1 MFSKKLPSVFSV
13 VIAVMMV
20 LAGSLT
26 TIPKALAAPPNYGH
40 VMDSAPEHAEY
51 TRAIQLADSSI
62 LAAANYFYDP
72 YTATIRFYKST
83 NGGSTFSFLSEFD
96 DTSVPAVYVIGTE
109 DVFQLTD
116 GSLILSYIAWNPDDY
131 IGDGQTLKI
140 WKSSDGGVT
149 WNYISTLETNAT
161 WQWEPEFAYS
171 SDGRLQIYYS
181 FTAVK
186 SGDVGDNIYRQVI
199 VRRESTDGGL
209 TWSNR
214 FTAVGDSNHGVGMPR
229 IVKASGNLYYMAF
242 EHYQDAT
249 SVHVLSSTDG
259 KNWPTCCGNTM
270 ESATGWMHSTPALTY
285 ANGALIGTG
294 KSYRVQNSFDDHPN
308 NGEVLLYSIDGGATW
323 AEMIAPF
330 TIRYTNDD
338 HTNWSPDLLPL
349 SNDQLFEISVTDASG
364 RPNDIRYDTGP
375 VTIGGGGTP
384 PPSFTRLQNR
394 KSSKCVDVLSASGSN
409 GADVIQYSCHTDGN
423 QQWTMEDVGGGYV
436 QLRVQHSGK
445 CADISKNNVRQWTC
459 GSGTD
464 QHWTLEDMGGG
475 YFRLRNRAN
484 NLCMDVQGAS
494 TDDLASIVVSACTAN
509 TSQQFRQ
516 N

>member
-1 MFSKKLPSVFSV
+1 MFSKELRSLFSTV
-13 VIAVMMV
+13 VATMV
-20 LAGSLT
+20 VLSGSLMT
-26 TIPKALAAPPNYGH
+26 APTVLAAPPNYGK
-40 VMDSAPEHAEY
+40 VLDSAPEHAEY
-51 TRAIQLADSSI
+51 TRAIQLADGSI

-83 NGGSTFSFLSEFD
+83 NGGSTFSLLSEFD
-96 DTSVPAVYVIGTE
+96 DTSLPAVYVIGTE

-116 GSLILSYIAWNPDDY
+116 GSLILGYIAWNPDDY

-140 WKSSDGGVT
+140 WKSSNGGVT

-186 SGDVGDNIYRQVI
+186 SGDVGDNIYRQI
-199 VRRESTDGGL
+199 ITRRESTDGGL

-214 FTAVGDSNHGVGMPR
+214 VTAVGDSNHGVGMPR
-229 IVKASGNLYYMAF
+229 VVKVSSNLYYMAF

-249 SVHVLSSTDG
+249 AVHILSSTDG

-270 ESATGWMHSTPALTY
+270 ETTTGWMHSTPALTFV
-285 ANGALIGTG
+285 NGALIGTG
-294 KSYRVQNSFDDHPN
+294 KEYLAQQSFSYHPN
-308 NGEVLLYSIDGGATW
+308 NGSVLLYSIDGGATW
-323 AEMIAPF
+323 VEMAAPF
-330 TIRYTNDD
+330 VIRYSGDD

-349 SNDQLFEISVTDASG
+349 PNNQLFEISVTDASG
-364 RPNDIRYDTGP
+364 RPNDVRYDTGP
-375 VTIGGGGTP
+375 VSISGGGT
-384 PPSFTRLQNR
+384 SFTRLQNR
-394 KSSKCVDVLSASGSN
+394 NSNKCVDVLNASGSN
-409 GADVIQYSCHTDGN
+409 GADVIQYTCHTDGN
-423 QQWTMEDVGGGYV
+423 QQWAMEPVSGGYV
-436 QLRVQHSGK
+436 QLRVQHSSK
-445 CADISKNNVRQWTC
+445 CADVRQNNVRQWTC
-459 GSGTD
+459 GSGND
-464 QHWTLEDMGGG
+464 QHWTVEDMGGG

-494 TDDLASIVVSACTAN
+494 TADLASIVVSTCTTN

-516 N
+516 Y